1 DAGAG
6 FAAGIAVV
14 IVAIILDR
22 ITQSFNKSSH

>member
-22 ITQSFNKSSH
+22 ITQSFNKTSR